1 LLFGV
6 AAHAIGLRFNHRRR
20 RRRNTDTDAIAEID
34 DVF

>member
-1 LLFGV
+1 V